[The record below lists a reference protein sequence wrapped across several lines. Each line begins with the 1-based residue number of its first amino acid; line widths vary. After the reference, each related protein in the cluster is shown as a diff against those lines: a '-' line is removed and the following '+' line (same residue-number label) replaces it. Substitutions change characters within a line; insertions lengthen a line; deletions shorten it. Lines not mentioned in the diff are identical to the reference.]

1 MFDRR
6 DAGVRH
12 ERASTIA
19 VSVCRDGEPELRRL
33 LDDGADLVRIELR
46 HVEGIPVAQH
56 RARRDDLD
64 MIDVSA
70 RVLAYEAPKR
80 NGPVADRRLITR
92 IKVEEVGDVVEI
104 DAAARHAE
112 IRAGDVDP
120 RADNRA
126 VSDRIAQRQIDPGA
140 RRRNRAV
147 S

>member
-6 DAGVRH
+6 DAGGRH

-19 VSVCRDGEPELRRL
+19 VSVRRDGEPELRRL